1 MKVAYTLRASVFAI
15 AAVLG
20 TPSLALDIGAQR
32 PAGDMDGAIPVAE
45 APAVIGVVTP
55 VLGAPAIIADAVKA
69 DEKGDTLKVVAA
81 ATEPAAETPAEAPAM
96 IVPALVAPIAVPP
109 ALPVEVTPP
118 PLPQMPAY
126 YVGIDGKP
134 VGPLDE
140 AKLREMVA
148 KGTLTEESL
157 VWTEGMANWIK
168 AADVAELDKLLETA
182 PKSAALG
189 TGKDEGKTPAATP
202 VAAPAPAPVTVAAA
216 LPGTWE
222 IDGMIP
228 VDGLGMGDAEIIQV
242 FNPDGTY
249 TANGTILA
257 VVPGM
262 GAYPVEIVVSTA
274 GRWTVEEGPNGQGQ
288 VTVIATTY
296 VSIPSMGFPAQVN
309 TGTDSF
315 VVQVVDGKTLIVDGS
330 EWTRLTA

>member
-1 MKVAYTLRASVFAI
+1 MKISHSLRASVFAI

-20 TPSLALDIGAQR
+20 APALALDIGAQR
-32 PAGDMDGAIPVAE
+32 PDGDSVSPVVVAE
-45 APAVIGVVTP
+45 APVAIAVVAP
-55 VLGAPAIIADAVKA
+55 VLGSPATVADAGEA
-69 DEKGDTLKVVAA
+69 DAKGETLKVVAA
-81 ATEPAAETPAEAPAM
+81 EAPAEAPAV

-109 ALPVEVTPP
+109 ALPVDVTPP
-118 PLPQMPAY
+118 PLPQMPSY

-140 AKLREMVA
+140 AALHEMVA
-148 KGTLTEESL
+148 KGTLTEETL
-157 VWTEGMANWIK
+157 VWTDGMSDWIK
-168 AADVAELDKLLETA
+168 AADVADLDKILEGA

-189 TGKDEGKTPAATP
+189 TGKGDGKAPATAP
-202 VAAPAPAPVTVAAA
+202 VAAPAPVTVAAA

-222 IDGMIP
+222 IDGMVP
-228 VDGLGMGDAEIIQV
+228 VDGLGMGDAEIVQV

-249 TANGTILA
+249 SANGTILA

-274 GRWTVEEGPNGQGQ
+274 GRWSVAEGPDGQGQ

-296 VSIPSMGFPAQVN
+296 VSIPSMGVPVQVN

-315 VVQVVDGKTLIVDGS
+315 VVQVVDGATLIVDGS
-330 EWTRLTA
+330 EWQRISA